1 MKPLSGLLALALLGG
16 CASKGLTPQQTALIN
31 SAEVLCLVHL
41 SSATDER
48 VTKAKPWV
56 AAELAKKH
64 VSCTPEMAKQGAAMV
79 LAENRRREAEEARA
93 SQERWDT
100 AGKVAKGALDVLLMI
115 GVGMAASQAMA
126 PPPPPPP
133 RPIQCHT
140 SYTYGGYNTTCQ

>member
-1 MKPLSGLLALALLGG
+1 MNPLSGLLALALLGG
-16 CASKGLTPQQTALIN
+16 CASKGLTPQQTAIIN
-31 SAEVLCLVHL
+31 STEVLCLVHL
-41 SSATDER
+41 SSSTDER

-64 VSCTPEMAKQGAAMV
+64 VSCTPEMAKQGATMV
-79 LAENRRREAEEARA
+79 LAEIRRREADEAR
-93 SQERWDT
+93 WDA